1 VWPIEPSD
9 VFVVLGSDGVW
20 DVMSSAEA
28 VGYISKNPEDPTIM
42 SKMLSLEAKERWDLF
57 NEINR
62 TKKKLS
68 LEGMDEVQK
77 KARLQKFEEN
87 IMRDDISVIIAYLQN
102 VN

>member
-1 VWPIEPSD
+1 
-9 VFVVLGSDGVW
+9 
-20 DVMSSAEA
+20 MSSAEA

-42 SKMLSLEAKERWDLF
+42 SKMLALEAKERWDLF

-68 LEGMDEVQK
+68 VEGMEEMQK
-77 KARLQKFEEN
+77 KLRIQKFEEN

-102 VN
+102 IN